1 MIDLFHYRFK
11 IIIIHNEPYQSMCL
25 TRSKVHAYLMVN
37 MKYVSLRYSVL
48 LKGIYG
54 AFLSNKSI
62 VTRIC
67 IYQVYFTRLK

>member
-1 MIDLFHYRFK
+1 MIIQK
-11 IIIIHNEPYQSMCL
+11 KQYQIMCL
-25 TRSKVHAYLMVN
+25 TRDKVHAYLMVN
-37 MKYVSLRYSVL
+37 MKYFSLRYSVL